1 MLTPGRCGIER
12 RARYTCLHFGVGGA
26 QRLALQSGLLHT
38 AMALPSNLSLANRL
52 LAILPPLDRAELLA
66 QCDMV
71 ELQAQAVVMVAG
83 ERMAHAWFPVEGF
96 VSLALPLEGDEALEM
111 GLVGNEGMFSTSLV
125 LDAPCAAFSCR
136 TQGTGRAF
144 RIGAQALHRQL
155 ASSAALGQVLRG
167 YAEVCHRQLARQAA
181 CLKHH
186 SVEQRLARWL
196 LMARDRA
203 HASELFLTH
212 EALALMLSA
221 RRESVTQCARRLQLR
236 GHISY
241 SRGYMMLLDE
251 AALAQAACACYQAD
265 RHTYEAWWSSLAPVH
280 LTSP

>member
-1 MLTPGRCGIER
+1 
-12 RARYTCLHFGVGGA
+12 
-26 QRLALQSGLLHT
+26 
-38 AMALPSNLSLANRL
+38 MALPSNLSLANRL
-52 LAILPPLDRAELLA
+52 LAIVPPLDRAALLA
-66 QCDMV
+66 QCDMI

-83 ERMAHAWFPVEGF
+83 EPMTHAWFPVEGF
-96 VSLALPLEGDEALEM
+96 ISLVLPQEGHEALEI

-136 TQGTGRAF
+136 TQVAGRAF
-144 RIGAQALHRQL
+144 RIGAQALHRHL
-155 ASSAALGQVLRG
+155 AASAALAQVLRG
-167 YAEVCHRQLARQAA
+167 YAEVRHRQLAQQAA

-221 RRESVTQCARRLQLR
+221 RRESVTHCARQLQLR

-251 AALAQAACACYQAD
+251 AALAQAACPCYQVD
-265 RHTYEAWWSSLAPVH
+265 RGTYEAWWASLAPEHVAH
-280 LTSP
+280 K